1 MGIMYKKN
9 PPTPPAISNPPRHFH
24 HLSQVLPRLGLD
36 VAKILGVEGITIA
49 RANGVVVAATVL
61 SIVGAILLAP
71 CLGVER
77 AVGSIRDVV
86 DGDEVS
92 VEEVAG
98 IVCAVRARVA
108 VVVSGVGLAGSGALA
123 GVVDTREV
131 LHANVGVLAGGVER
145 GVDGTAQPGGSVEAR
160 LRSRG

>member
-1 MGIMYKKN
+1 
-9 PPTPPAISNPPRHFH
+9 
-24 HLSQVLPRLGLD
+24 
-36 VAKILGVEGITIA
+36 VAQILRIEGITIA
-49 RANGVVVAATVL
+49 GANGVVVAATVL
-61 SIVGAILLAP
+61 SIVGDVLLAP

-77 AVGSIRDVV
+77 AVGSVRNVV

-108 VVVSGVGLAGSGALA
+108 VIICGVGLAGSGALA

-131 LHANVGVLAGGVER
+131 LHANVGVLAGSVER
-145 GVDGTAQPGGSVEAR
+145 CVDGTAQTGGSVEAK
-160 LRSRG
+160 LSSRG